1 MKSQKRWGID
11 VAEYTPI
18 KTVIQT
24 FEILDILSQ
33 HQKMGVS
40 EMARLT
46 MLPKST
52 IYRHLRT
59 LVDLNVVAQDKD
71 ENYYLGYKMLK
82 YQNHMKQTDSLIHHL
97 KPFMRR
103 LVEKTGEAINLGI
116 LVNQEVCI
124 LHTEYGE
131 QYTLQ
136 AQLGPTSMLHC
147 SGMGKWFLNTFS
159 DEALE
164 TYFKTATSRTIHTV
178 TTAKAFKYDMAARPH
193 QDIVVDREEYEYGLM
208 CIATS
213 IRDESGVIQA
223 SMSISGPVSRLE
235 HKGLDVMQ
243 ETLLEEATKASNY
256 LQDIGYWISR

>member
-1 MKSQKRWGID
+1 M
-11 VAEYTPI
+11 AEYTPI
-18 KTVIQT
+18 KTVIQA
-24 FEILDILSQ
+24 FDILDILSQ
-33 HQKMGVS
+33 HPKMGIS

-46 MLPKST
+46 TLPKST

-82 YQNHMKQTDSLIHHL
+82 YQNHMKQTDSLIHHV
-97 KPFMRR
+97 KPYMRR

-124 LHTEYGE
+124 LHTEHGE

-147 SGMGKWFLNTFS
+147 SGMGKWFLNTFT

-164 TYFKTATSRTIHTV
+164 AYFKTAVSRTIHTITDV
-178 TTAKAFKYDMAARPH
+178 ATFKHYMATRPH
-193 QDIVVDREEYEYGLM
+193 QDIVEDREEYEYGLM
-208 CIATS
+208 CIATP
-213 IRDESGVIQA
+213 IKDETDTIQA
-223 SMSISGPVSRLE
+223 AISISGPVSRLE
-235 HKGLDVMQ
+235 QKGLGMMQ
-243 ETLLEEATKASNY
+243 KALLEEAQSASDY
-256 LQDIGYWISR
+256 LQDIGYWTS

>member
-1 MKSQKRWGID
+1 
-11 VAEYTPI
+11 
-18 KTVIQT
+18 
-24 FEILDILSQ
+24 
-33 HQKMGVS
+33 
-40 EMARLT
+40 
-46 MLPKST
+46 
-52 IYRHLRT
+52 
-59 LVDLNVVAQDKD
+59 
-71 ENYYLGYKMLK
+71 MLK

-124 LHTEYGE
+124 LHTEHGE

-147 SGMGKWFLNTFS
+147 SCMGKWFLNMFS

-164 TYFKTATSRTIHTV
+164 AYFKTATSRTIHTMTEV
-178 TTAKAFKYDMAARPH
+178 GAFKHCMATRPH

-208 CIATS
+208 CIATP
-213 IRDESGVIQA
+213 IIDESGVIQV

-235 HKGLDVMQ
+235 HKGLNLMQ
-243 ETLLEEATKASNY
+243 EALLQEATRTSDY
-256 LQDIGYWISR
+256 LQDIGYWISG

>member
-103 LVEKTGEAINLGI
+103 LVEKPEKRLIWAYWSIKKCVFCTRNMGNSIHYKHNSVLH
-116 LVNQEVCI
+116 QCCI
-124 LHTEYGE
+124 VQGWENG
-131 QYTLQ
+131 
-136 AQLGPTSMLHC
+136 
-147 SGMGKWFLNTFS
+147 F
-159 DEALE
+159 
-164 TYFKTATSRTIHTV
+164 
-178 TTAKAFKYDMAARPH
+178 
-193 QDIVVDREEYEYGLM
+193 
-208 CIATS
+208 
-213 IRDESGVIQA
+213 
-223 SMSISGPVSRLE
+223 
-235 HKGLDVMQ
+235 
-243 ETLLEEATKASNY
+243 
-256 LQDIGYWISR
+256 

>member
-1 MKSQKRWGID
+1 MTWPNIRLLKLLFKHL
-11 VAEYTPI
+11 
-18 KTVIQT
+18 K
-24 FEILDILSQ
+24 ILDILSQ
-33 HQKMGVS
+33 HQKMGIS

-46 MLPKST
+46 TLPKST

-59 LVDLNVVAQDKD
+59 LVDLHVVAQDKD

-97 KPFMRR
+97 KPYMRR

-159 DEALE
+159 DEVLE
-164 TYFKTATSRTIHTV
+164 TYFKTATSRTIHTM
-178 TTAKAFKYDMAARPH
+178 TTVEAFRHDMATRPH
-193 QDIVVDREEYEYGLM
+193 QNIVVDREEYEYGLM
-208 CIATS
+208 CIATP

-243 ETLLEEATKASNY
+243 EALLEEATKASHY
-256 LQDIGYWISR
+256 LQDIGYWLSG

>member
-1 MKSQKRWGID
+1 
-11 VAEYTPI
+11 
-18 KTVIQT
+18 
-24 FEILDILSQ
+24 
-33 HQKMGVS
+33 
-40 EMARLT
+40 
-46 MLPKST
+46 
-52 IYRHLRT
+52 
-59 LVDLNVVAQDKD
+59 
-71 ENYYLGYKMLK
+71 MLK

-178 TTAKAFKYDMAARPH
+178 TTAKAFKHDMATRPH